1 VRRAITKLQLQGTAP
16 RPLSEKDS
24 CPLIAHDSEAKKL
37 ADQIKLALSGEAHRV
52 VSVCGIAGVGK
63 SFLVKTLFNDR
74 ASPVWRF
81 TNAWVSAPHPFDI
94 VDLCKGIYQFTA
106 DGDIYHYPPSEGE
119 DIVLAW
125 WDLLEREE
133 LQWLLVIDDLQ
144 SKEDWDLIRANLI
157 SKASKSC
164 IIVITREET
173 VARHCATSDDAVCIL
188 KGLEDK
194 TALRLFEE
202 VCPSPVLCPH

>member
-1 VRRAITKLQLQGTAP
+1 M
-16 RPLSEKDS
+16 
-24 CPLIAHDSEAKKL
+24 
-37 ADQIKLALSGEAHRV
+37 ALSGEAHRV

-74 ASPVWRF
+74 ASPAWRF

-144 SKEDWDLIRANLI
+144 SKEDWDLIRVNLI